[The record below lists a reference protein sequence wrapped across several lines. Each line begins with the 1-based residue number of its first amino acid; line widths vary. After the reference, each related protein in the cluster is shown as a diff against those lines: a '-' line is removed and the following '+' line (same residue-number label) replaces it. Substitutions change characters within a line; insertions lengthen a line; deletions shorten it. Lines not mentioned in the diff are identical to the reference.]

1 MLKVSNNKITIGTKF
16 KAYNK
21 CQVNRT
27 AAEKKKLFP
36 TVLITLLKGHS

>member
-27 AAEKKKLFP
+27 AAEKKKI
-36 TVLITLLKGHS
+36 VSHSTNNPA